1 MNTAPFRP
9 PSAAEPARP
18 RRARAVAFGTA
29 EDQAGSLPA
38 LLASLAICVLLI
50 AVGATI
56 LVSMVT
62 GHG

>member
-18 RRARAVAFGTA
+18 KRARAVPLGAA
-29 EDQAGSLPA
+29 DQAGSLPA
-38 LLASLAICVLLI
+38 LLASLGICLLLI

>member
-1 MNTAPFRP
+1 MNMALFRS

-18 RRARAVAFGTA
+18 RRAGAVPSGAA
-29 EDQAGSLPA
+29 DQAGSLPA